1 MTGLQEAF
9 YIVGLVFMGV
19 MLILI
24 IALLAAVFVIR
35 AKINR
40 IHDNI
45 EAKLNAVTNIAEK
58 GGALAGVAVKT
69 ATRAAKRAVGKKK

>member
-1 MTGLQEAF
+1 MSGLQEAF

-69 ATRAAKRAVGKKK
+69 AARAARKVSRKK